1 MLIVR
6 VAYMEFNIEKL
17 PKSKIILTIKL
28 NAEDLKEY
36 VDEAIAH
43 FVGHVEIKGFR
54 SGKAPKHLVK
64 EHVGESRINDEVVN
78 VAIENSYTKVMV
90 DNKIDVVAY
99 PKIDL
104 VKFVPG
110 QELEF
115 KAEVYILPEI
125 KIANYRE
132 IAKEVGAKDRQ
143 DVKVEEKEIKEA
155 MDWLVN
161 SRTQHIKTDRPAQ
174 KGDLVVASYELRN
187 DGVKVE
193 NGEQKGHPFVLGENK
208 MAPGFEDN
216 IEGMKVGEEKEFS
229 LDVPKD
235 FANTQLAGKKIDFK
249 VKIDDVLERKL
260 PQLNDEFAK
269 SIGNFENM
277 AALEKSI
284 KDGML
289 NEKEQAEKER
299 FRIAIVSK
307 VAEKSD
313 IEIPEVLV
321 DSEIDKMIHE
331 LEHDI
336 EHRGMEFDKY
346 LEHIKK
352 TREDLKKEFAGKALE
367 RVKISLVMKEIGR
380 GEEIKASDEELAVK
394 MQEIVTRF
402 DGDKNK
408 VDPERLREYA
418 ENILTNEKV
427 FELLEVLA
435 K

>member
-1 MLIVR
+1 M
-6 VAYMEFNIEKL
+6 
-17 PKSKIILTIKL
+17 
-28 NAEDLKEY
+28 
-36 VDEAIAH
+36 
-43 FVGHVEIKGFR
+43 
-54 SGKAPKHLVK
+54 
-64 EHVGESRINDEVVN
+64 
-78 VAIENSYTKVMV
+78 
-90 DNKIDVVAY
+90 
-99 PKIDL
+99 
-104 VKFVPG
+104 
-110 QELEF
+110 
-115 KAEVYILPEI
+115 
-125 KIANYRE
+125 
-132 IAKEVGAKDRQ
+132 
-143 DVKVEEKEIKEA
+143 
-155 MDWLVN
+155 
-161 SRTQHIKTDRPAQ
+161 
-174 KGDLVVASYELRN
+174 
-187 DGVKVE
+187 
-193 NGEQKGHPFVLGENK
+193 
-208 MAPGFEDN
+208 
-216 IEGMKVGEEKEFS
+216 
-229 LDVPKD
+229 
-235 FANTQLAGKKIDFK
+235 
-249 VKIDDVLERKL
+249 ERKL